1 MFKLL
6 TKFWG
11 KKNIE
16 LRPFFLTKTEIKK
29 YQDLTIWWDNGG
41 IIEKIYSRSS
51 ERFLYRLKTDWKG
64 SLKNPP
70 KRTTQILYM
79 QKVRNKRK

>member
-29 YQDLTIWWDNGG
+29 YQDLTIW
-41 IIEKIYSRSS
+41 
-51 ERFLYRLKTDWKG
+51 
-64 SLKNPP
+64 
-70 KRTTQILYM
+70 
-79 QKVRNKRK
+79 